1 MSLSGKK
8 VVKTN
13 SWPRKIIFSHRA
25 SLRKALFS
33 IICLLHTTTC
43 KETTIMPLQ
52 LAEDFTDILAYGIFS
67 PVLENSS
74 VKIHIQRK
82 HSTLKSLCWLK
93 LCSEGNW
100 SGHIWHNEVQL
111 GNICWS
117 ETVWGTRNK
126 ACPAAYTT
134 GSHIMCK
141 TLKDKWT
148 HWVLFLLGKGKRGWE
163 GEQEQEW
170 ERERLF
176 VEYCVCCM
184 FPVYFWGGDYEQPH
198 CIFWSR
204 MKEPHLSDLWT
215 THTEKASLCR
225 NRKCNVMRSRARRH
239 EADKNRGSLYWARR

>member
-117 ETVWGTRNK
+117 DTVWGTRNK

-141 TLKDKWT
+141 SLKDKWT
-148 HWVLFLLGKGKRGWE
+148 HWVLIGKRKKRVRMRARTRVRERKTLRWVLCVLHVSCVFLRRRLWATTLYILKQDE
-163 GEQEQEW
+163 RTTFTWFMNNSHRKSIIVQEQK
-170 ERERLF
+170 
-176 VEYCVCCM
+176 V
-184 FPVYFWGGDYEQPH
+184 
-198 CIFWSR
+198 
-204 MKEPHLSDLWT
+204 
-215 THTEKASLCR
+215 
-225 NRKCNVMRSRARRH
+225 
-239 EADKNRGSLYWARR
+239 